1 MLTVKLI
8 KPWAN
13 NPVGTLCRME
23 DATAESLI
31 AVGTAEAVV
40 KPRKPKPVHV
50 AQPMSRI
57 FDEKSTTDKD
67 NG

>member
-13 NPVGTLCRME
+13 NPVGSLCRMM

-31 AVGTAEAVV
+31 AAGTAEPVV
-40 KPRKPKPVHV
+40 KPKPKPVAKPV
-50 AQPMSRI
+50 AKLFGKKPAT
-57 FDEKSTTDKD
+57 DEDD
-67 NG
+67 G

>member
-13 NPVGTLCRME
+13 NPVGALCRLE

-31 AVGTAEAVV
+31 ACGQAEAVA
-40 KPRKPKPVHV
+40 KPKKPKPV
-50 AQPMSRI
+50 AKPASGI
-57 FDEKSTTDKD
+57 FGKKPVTDEDD
-67 NG
+67 G

>member
-40 KPRKPKPVHV
+40 KPKKPKPVAKPTV
-50 AQPMSRI
+50 KVYGA
-57 FDEKSTTDKD
+57 KLVTGKD
-67 NG
+67 DG